1 MLGENALNA
10 GVAILTAIVGLAI
23 LSVILSRRSDTVDVI
38 NAGGSFFSSLI
49 GKAVSP
55 ISA

>member
-1 MLGENALNA
+1 MGENALSA

-23 LSVILSRRSDTVDVI
+23 LSVILSKRSDTVDVV